1 MWFEI
6 GGGRREGDDVG
17 AMGVELMRNAEAVW
31 SNDSGEATESVREF
45 VGILEAT
52 RKKLMLGVTR
62 KSWDEFKVEFLHG
75 CRGFKGLEM
84 RVEGSEKSVGRE
96 SGV

>member
-6 GGGRREGDDVG
+6 GGSRREGDDVG

-31 SNDSGEATESVREF
+31 SNDYGEATESVREF

-52 RKKLMLGVTR
+52 
-62 KSWDEFKVEFLHG
+62 
-75 CRGFKGLEM
+75 
-84 RVEGSEKSVGRE
+84 
-96 SGV
+96 